1 MFNIN
6 IYILLSL
13 IGVFLLGGIALA
25 VFVGFWYSFPVLLIG
40 IVLLVIYILFG
51 SVNSAAQHIQKSE
64 FELAEKKLSLTL
76 KPSWL
81 YVTQRAFYFI
91 MKGAIAMNRKDTKTA
106 EELFDKALHMNLPG
120 DNEKAMVLLQLAN
133 INAMKSKWNAAKN
146 YFREIKK
153 LKITE
158 NMIKEQVEQFS
169 KALDNSG
176 QMNVARSMG
185 KQGFQMMQAGGKS
198 KRRRPK
204 MR

>member
-6 IYILLSL
+6 IYLL
-13 IGVFLLGGIALA
+13 IGLISAFLIGGIALA
-25 VFVGFWYSFPVLLIG
+25 IFVGFWYSFPL
-40 IVLLVIYILFG
+40 LLVGIILMVIYVLFG
-51 SVNSAAQHIQKSE
+51 SVNSAAQHIQKGD
-64 FELAEKKLSLTL
+64 FDKAEKKLNLTL

-91 MKGAIAMNRKDTKTA
+91 MKGSIAMNNKDSKTA
-106 EELFDKALHMNLPG
+106 EELFDKALHMNLPS
-120 DNEKAMVLLQLAN
+120 DNERAMVLLQLAN

-153 LKITE
+153 LKVTE
-158 NMIKEQVEQFS
+158 TMIKEQVDQFA

-176 QMNVARSMG
+176 QAKAAQSMG
-185 KQGFQMMQAGGKS
+185 KQGFQMMQTGGKS

-204 MR
+204 LR

>member
-6 IYILLSL
+6 IYLL
-13 IGVFLLGGIALA
+13 IGLIALFLSGGVALA

-40 IVLLVIYILFG
+40 IILLVIYVLFG
-51 SVNSAAQHIQKSE
+51 SVNSAAQNIQNGD
-64 FELAEKKLSLTL
+64 FDGAEKKLNLTL

-81 YVTQRAFYFI
+81 YVTQRAFYLI
-91 MKGAIAMNRKDTKTA
+91 MKGSIAMNNKDSKTA
-106 EELFDKALHMNLPG
+106 EELFDKALHMNLPS
-120 DNEKAMVLLQLAN
+120 DNERAMVLLQLAN
-133 INAMKSKWNAAKN
+133 INAMKSKWSAAKN

-153 LKITE
+153 LKVTE
-158 NMIKEQVEQFS
+158 TMIKEQVDQFA
-169 KALDNSG
+169 KALENSG
-176 QMNVARSMG
+176 QAKAAQSMG